1 MPECFDIMT
10 DRGTEAMSEP
20 FSINIRVYY
29 EDTDAGGIVYNANY
43 IKYIERARTEWLRSF
58 GVEQD
63 ILLERNVAFVV
74 KHIDIDFRR
83 PAKFNELLKVTCE
96 PTKFAG
102 ASIVFTQ
109 HVYNQN
115 GDELIEAKVKLAC
128 IDLKEFSPM
137 LIPDYA
143 KEVIK
148 SGS

>member
-96 PTKFAG
+96 PTKFGG
-102 ASIVFTQ
+102 ASIVFTW

-137 LIPDYA
+137 LIPDYV